1 MTTRRS
7 YPLVGN
13 YGYGSRWSGSYG
25 GYGNSRWSGGG
36 AYNGGFSDIG
46 MYSNLRAYEFE
57 TGTVTA
63 AKTLSNNKDI
73 HVFFGGSEEVVASK
87 NTIQLPAID
96 PVNGISHADAKVV
109 RGYTDHE
116 IVKRRVSDL
125 DVYNK
130 LTTSPDKQLAT
141 VFRGIED
148 GRIAKAGKALYQG
161 TGDNIE
167 AAVNKV
173 ANSIN
178 TQLVKNPKLLDDIE
192 KVGPALVS
200 LASRKEA
207 GYSIFAY
214 DRIMD
219 RLHPLDRALI
229 EEIGQEAAT
238 LETGVEE
245 FGLVDETKA
254 KAGLNASFNL
264 AKKASEMFAI
274 RAQEKR
280 QEKREEQNN
289 GGGGGTNTGGDPDG
303 VGNPNPGVGGEGSE
317 EIDFDISKAANEALK
332 RDRFEKTEN
341 VYLPG
346 VRDMDVFLNGDQL
359 IEKTAKSRSTSQKEI
374 SRLGLERCNKSIR
387 MSSSSLA
394 VMKTSLE
401 RLMLSKQIEGRDEA
415 KGGGKL
421 NPRRLVGA
429 YNGDENVFTKRVDD
443 DSINTAVQLVIDM
456 SGSMSGEKIDL
467 ALQSTLLLSEALAKC
482 NVPFEIVGFR
492 TTGGGSR
499 IHTGKSPAVLKMIQ
513 DMIEDGRTH
522 RYDTIEMTTFKS
534 FAERYQM
541 CLPVL
546 GNMYAGGANCD
557 GESILYASQT
567 LLKRPE
573 RKKIMMVLS
582 DGEPAFGY
590 NNCTNAAVDKYV
602 RDSVKNIEKQNVHVI
617 GIGICSS
624 AVKHYYTNHIV
635 VNQLHQL
642 PKAILREIT
651 LAIG

>member
-1 MTTRRS
+1 MSRKSS
-7 YPLVGN
+7 YPLYGN
-13 YGYGSRWSGSYG
+13 YGYGSRWSN
-25 GYGNSRWSGGG
+25 GYSGSRWSGGG
-36 AYNGGFSDIG
+36 AYTGGFSDIG

-63 AKTLSNNKDI
+63 AKTLSNNNNI
-73 HVFFGGSEEVVASK
+73 HVFFGGADEVVATK
-87 NTIQLPAID
+87 NSIQLPAID

-130 LTTSPDKQLAT
+130 LTEGPDKQLAA

-148 GRIAKAGKALYQG
+148 GRIAKAGKTLYQG

-173 ANSIN
+173 ANSIS
-178 TQLVKNPKLLDDIE
+178 TQLAKNPKLLDDIE

-200 LASRKEA
+200 LASRKES

-219 RLHPLDRALI
+219 KLHPLDRALI
-229 EEIGQEAAT
+229 EEIGQEAAALPT
-238 LETGVEE
+238 GAEDYGVVNETEARK
-245 FGLVDETKA
+245 GLH
-254 KAGLNASFNL
+254 ASLNL
-264 AKKASEMFAI
+264 AKKASEMFAL

-280 QEKREEQNN
+280 EEDN
-289 GGGGGTNTGGDPDG
+289 GGGGNPSGNPGGGDPDSG
-303 VGNPNPGVGGEGSE
+303 PPSNGIGGEGDE
-317 EIDFDISKAANEALK
+317 ELNFDISKAANEALK
-332 RDRFEKTEN
+332 RDRFEKSEN

-346 VRDMDVFLNGDQL
+346 VRDMDIFISGAEL
-359 IEKTAKSRSTSQKEI
+359 IEKTAKQRSVSQAVI
-374 SRLGLERCNKSIR
+374 SSTGLDRCNKSIR
-387 MSSSSLA
+387 RSSSSLA
-394 VMKTSLE
+394 VMKTALE

-492 TTGGGSR
+492 TTGAGAR
-499 IHTGKSPAVLKMIQ
+499 NGKSPTIKKMVQ
-513 DMIEDGRTH
+513 DMIDDGRTN

-541 CLPVL
+541 CLPAI
-546 GNMYAGGANCD
+546 GNMAAGGANCD

-567 LLKRPE
+567 LLKRSE

-590 NNCTNAAVDKYV
+590 HNCSNGAVDKYV

-624 AVKHYYTNHIV
+624 AVKSYYTNHIV